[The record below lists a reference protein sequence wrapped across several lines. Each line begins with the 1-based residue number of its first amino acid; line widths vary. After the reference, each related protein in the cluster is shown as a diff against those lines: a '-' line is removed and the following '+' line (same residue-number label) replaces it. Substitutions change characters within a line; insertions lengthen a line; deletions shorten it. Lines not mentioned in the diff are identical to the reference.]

1 MSALKSHSPDHMVV
15 EALDTRMDMD
25 IKTNAGGGGGI
36 FNIAGKNTVIGNKVN
51 SIFSKLQG
59 PHLNFAY

>member
-1 MSALKSHSPDHMVV
+1 MSALQSHSPAHMVV

-51 SIFSKLQG
+51 SIFNKL
-59 PHLNFAY
+59 

>member
-1 MSALKSHSPDHMVV
+1 MSALKSHSPAHMVV

-51 SIFSKLQG
+51 SIFSKL
-59 PHLNFAY
+59 

>member
-1 MSALKSHSPDHMVV
+1 MSALKSHSPAHMVV
-15 EALDTRMDMD
+15 EALDTRIDMD

-36 FNIAGKNTVIGNKVN
+36 INIAGKITVIGNKVN